1 MDRNIKKNK
10 YKPEIDGLR
19 AFAII
24 AVIINHFNKT
34 ILPGGY
40 LGVDIFFV
48 ISGYIITSSL
58 VGKPTTNFVVF
69 ICGFYERRIKRLIPT
84 LTVFVLIMSLLICM
98 INPDPKQSI
107 FTGIS
112 SLFGLSNILLFRNAT
127 DYFSTS
133 TELNPFTQTWS
144 LGIEEQFYILFPF
157 FVWFSGY
164 ALNKQKGVRNLFI
177 SLGTLSIASLF
188 IFIYLYPQNPPAAYF
203 LITSRFWEIAIGCL
217 TFVLIQKRP
226 SLKKII
232 EKVPS
237 FLFLGLIFLIM
248 LLPMEW
254 ASSATVGISLLTT
267 ALIVSFKKNSI
278 VYKTLTHPKVVY
290 IGLISYPLYLWH
302 WGIISISRWTIGI
315 HWWSIPIQIGIIF
328 LISQISHNY
337 IEIPFRFSLTRNYS
351 RWLIFCFGSALV
363 ILTSIISFI
372 FYIGNSRMFLGDKK
386 NSQDLLVSN
395 YKIDGTDINWNNCSS
410 VKKQFVNCSWIDDS
424 SQYHYFLVGDSHA
437 AHLLPMLSQI
447 KKEKGG
453 SFFAAISGG
462 RLFPSGRADERFQ
475 SLKKNLQ
482 NSDNSKKVILLANN
496 WSSYGERLS
505 GNKFRYDFSLLN
517 KISEEYEATL
527 IIVNQI
533 PLFKGKTYFASA
545 CSKEFYRPFPPENCP
560 RNLTFD
566 SKKFEKGRYLV
577 SKNFSKLMTN
587 NKLRVFSPHETICVS
602 HNKENPELSCKTVFK
617 NELIYID
624 GSHLSSIGSR
634 YLTDSFNN
642 LVNSSESSAKK

>member
-1 MDRNIKKNK
+1 MDKNIKNSK

-24 AVIINHFNKT
+24 AVIINHFDKK

-58 VGKPTTNFVVF
+58 IGKPKMDFLNF

-84 LTVFVLIMSLLICM
+84 LTVFVLIMSLIVCM
-98 INPDPKQSI
+98 INPDPKQSL

-112 SLFGLSNILLFRNAT
+112 SLFGLSNIFLYRNAT
-127 DYFSTS
+127 DYFANSA
-133 TELNPFTQTWS
+133 ELNPFTQTWS

-177 SLGTLSIASLF
+177 SMGTLSIASLF
-188 IFIYLYPQNPPAAYF
+188 IFRYLYPQNQPAAYF
-203 LITSRFWEIAIGCL
+203 LISSRFWEIAIGCL

-226 SLKKII
+226 SIKKII

-248 LLPMEW
+248 LLPMQW

-315 HWWSIPIQIGIIF
+315 HWWSIPMQIGIIF
-328 LISQISHNY
+328 LISQISYNY
-337 IEIPFRFSLTRNYS
+337 IEIPFRYSLTKNYA
-351 RWLIFCFGSALV
+351 RWLIFCLGSASV
-363 ILTSIISFI
+363 IFTSIISFL
-372 FYIGNSRMFLGDKK
+372 FYKGNFRIFLGDKK

-395 YKIDGTDINWNNCSS
+395 YKIEGTGINWENCSS
-410 VKKQFVNCSWIDDS
+410 VKNQFVNCSWKDES

-447 KKEKGG
+447 KKENGG

-462 RLFPSGRADERFQ
+462 KLFPSGRADVRFQ

-482 NSDNSKKVILLANN
+482 NSANSKKVILLAND
-496 WSSYGERLS
+496 WSNYGESLS

-517 KISEEYEATL
+517 SISKENRATL

-533 PLFKGKTYFASA
+533 PVFKGKTYYATA
-545 CSKEFYRPFPPENCP
+545 CSKEFYRPFPPKDCP
-560 RNLTFD
+560 KNLTFD
-566 SKKFEKGRYLV
+566 YKKFEKGRFLV
-577 SKNFSKLMTN
+577 SKNFSKLVN

-602 HNKENPELSCKTVFK
+602 NNKKNPELSCKTVLN

-634 YLTDSFNN
+634 YLTDAFNN
-642 LVNSSESSAKK
+642 FVQLSK